1 MTIDEFRKKYPFIP
15 YGTEYDVW
23 KKTTKWYKWLLDRI
37 KSERPAK
44 STDHDWC
51 KLACWFE
58 VELKKRN
65 DLFKKLPKP
74 TKEQYSD
81 EDDPEYPWTI
91 GKWPEDRIPD
101 IRVFAREEDE
111 VRELS
116 RKVAAILTEN
126 DYCVNVLKEKTY
138 ESRKEEQEKK
148 RRNRS

>member
-1 MTIDEFRKKYPFIP
+1 MTIDELRKNYPFIP
-15 YGTEYDVW
+15 YGSEYDIW
-23 KKTTKWYKWLLDRI
+23 KRNTKWYGWLLKRI
-37 KSERPAK
+37 QTERPAK

-74 TKEQYSD
+74 TKEQNPD
-81 EDDPEYPWTI
+81 MKDPDYPWTI
-91 GKWPEDRIPD
+91 GKWPEEAMPD
-101 IRVFAREEDE
+101 IRVFAKAEADCRD
-111 VRELS
+111 RS

-138 ESRKEEQEKK
+138 ESRDDYWKK
-148 RRNRS
+148 REKSP